1 MLKTNKFWYKK
12 WWGILLIIFA
22 IFILSLIVASGF
34 YVFDVARKIK
44 SGEPANRNIL
54 SQSVINGKQ
63 YSAEGDG
70 NYWIGSAKPK
80 VTIVEFADFACSY
93 CKNSFSKIREISVK
107 HKDDVKIIFRDY
119 PMHEESL
126 SLAMAG
132 RCAGEQGLFW
142 LMHDKLFQNQGAA
155 KDQLVGLAKQI
166 GADTVKFSQC
176 LDSDKYAAQIQKD
189 YAEGEKLGVAGT
201 PTWFINGYMV
211 KGDIPYEVF
220 AGVVEELIREY

>member
-1 MLKTNKFWYKK
+1 MLKTKKSWHKK

-22 IFILSLIVASGF
+22 IFILALIVASGF
-34 YVFDVARKIK
+34 YVFDVVQKIK

-54 SQSVINGKQ
+54 SRSVIGGKQ
-63 YSAEGDG
+63 YSAEGNG

-126 SLAMAG
+126 ALAMAA

-155 KDQLVGLAKQI
+155 KDQLIELAKQI

-189 YAEGEKLGVAGT
+189 YADGEELGVAGT
-201 PTWFINGYMV
+201 PTWFINGYRV

>member
-1 MLKTNKFWYKK
+1 MLKTNKSWHKK

-22 IFILSLIVASGF
+22 IFILALIVASGF
-34 YVFDVARKIK
+34 YVFDVVQKIK

-54 SQSVINGKQ
+54 SRSVIGGKQ
-63 YSAEGDG
+63 YSAEGNG

-126 SLAMAG
+126 ALAMAA

-155 KDQLVGLAKQI
+155 KDQLIELAKQI

-189 YAEGEKLGVAGT
+189 YDAGEELGVTGT
-201 PTWFINGYMV
+201 PTWFINGYRV

>member
-1 MLKTNKFWYKK
+1 
-12 WWGILLIIFA
+12 LIIFA
-22 IFILSLIVASGF
+22 IFILALIVASGF
-34 YVFDVARKIK
+34 YVFDVVQKIK

-54 SQSVINGKQ
+54 SRSVIGGKQ
-63 YSAEGDG
+63 YSAEGNG

-126 SLAMAG
+126 ALAMAA

-155 KDQLVGLAKQI
+155 KDQLIELAKQI

-189 YAEGEKLGVAGT
+189 YDAGEELGVTGT
-201 PTWFINGYMV
+201 PTWFINGYRV